1 MFGYSGG
8 PVLSSQL
15 RFLYR
20 KRKKLKLVFSNNL
33 IRISDILL
41 CVDVTG
47 TAFKRQQQDYR
58 SVPYVGCAHN
68 DGLCCH
74 SSVASVEN
82 NFMAGTGS
90 PSVSCPVFVLV

>member
-33 IRISDILL
+33 IRISDILVG
-41 CVDVTG
+41 VDVTG
-47 TAFKRQQQDYR
+47 TAFK
-58 SVPYVGCAHN
+58 
-68 DGLCCH
+68 
-74 SSVASVEN
+74 
-82 NFMAGTGS
+82 
-90 PSVSCPVFVLV
+90 